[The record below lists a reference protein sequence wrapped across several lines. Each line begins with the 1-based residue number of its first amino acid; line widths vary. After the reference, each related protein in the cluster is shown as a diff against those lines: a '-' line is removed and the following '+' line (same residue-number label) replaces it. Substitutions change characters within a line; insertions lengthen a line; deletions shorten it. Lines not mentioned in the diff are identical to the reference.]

1 MRFRGSNTLQ
11 PSYSNSKFEPRQR
24 YFDLDGA
31 SCNLDGASC
40 HLDGASCDGT
50 RRARELAT
58 FI

>member
-1 MRFRGSNTLQ
+1 MQFRGSKTLQ

-40 HLDGASCDGT
+40 HLAALVVT